1 MDTIKNEAQEVLFD
15 KKAQHSHA
23 ELFYVVLL
31 LDEIE
36 AGYFNVIFSCH
47 ILISYFDDL
56 FIGPVERGLVEVFPN
71 GTIVL

>member
-36 AGYFNVIFSCH
+36 VGYFNVIFSCH
-47 ILISYFDDL
+47 ILMIFS
-56 FIGPVERGLVEVFPN
+56 
-71 GTIVL
+71 